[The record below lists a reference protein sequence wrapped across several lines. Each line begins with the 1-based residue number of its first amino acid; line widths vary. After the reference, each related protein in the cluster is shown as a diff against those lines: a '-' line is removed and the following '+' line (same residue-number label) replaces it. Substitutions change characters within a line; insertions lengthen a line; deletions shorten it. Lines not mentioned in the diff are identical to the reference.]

1 MRVRFI
7 NATVSI
13 LQEQNTLDE
22 SGDYISEFVPI
33 ETIEGD
39 VQPHSMTEDE
49 IKTYGISTIRGNVK
63 KFFYNGLHPNVKA
76 GNRASV
82 SSAFTG
88 QTDVYNIMPINAW
101 SQHGVCLLVPI
112 ENEAEEVEP
121 TEPTDNTDPVE
132 NDDDEQD

>member
-22 SGDYISEFVPI
+22 SGDYISEFVPV
-33 ETIEGD
+33 ETIKGD

-82 SSAFTG
+82 QSDFTG
-88 QTDVYNIMPINAW
+88 QTDIYNIMPINAW
-101 SQHGVCLLVPI
+101 SSHGVCLLVPI
-112 ENEAEEVEP
+112 ENEIEDI
-121 TEPTDNTDPVE
+121 EPTDITTTE
-132 NDDDEQD
+132 GDDDD

>member
-7 NATVSI
+7 NATVTI

-22 SGDYISEFVPI
+22 SGDYIAEFVQV
-33 ETIEGD
+33 ETIQGD

-63 KFFYNGLHPNVKA
+63 IFFYNGFHPNVKA

-82 SSAFTG
+82 LSAFTG
-88 QTDVYNIMPINAW
+88 QTDIYNIMPINAW
-101 SQHGVCLLVPI
+101 SKHGVCLLVPI
-112 ENEAEEVEP
+112 ENEAEP
-121 TEPTDNTDPVE
+121 TEPTNNTDNTDPVE
-132 NDDDEQD
+132 SDDDEQG